1 MVQVSTSLLRC
12 PGRCLSAR
20 ANGFTSDDTN
30 GGEMPYNVDELT
42 KARWFTRGWTLQELI
57 APKTVVFYAADWVMI
72 GDKWPLGETLST
84 LPASMV
90 KRYPDTSRKVSV

>member
-1 MVQVSTSLLRC
+1 
-12 PGRCLSAR
+12 
-20 ANGFTSDDTN
+20 
-30 GGEMPYNVDELT
+30 MPYNVDELT